1 MMKRCSKNKSP
12 HFFAPPRSLRSG
24 GAKKWGLLFFFK
36 KYKNRNNDFT
46 TILDSENVNGM
57 MPSTKFCSNLTDGV
71 PGGSVVHTGSP
82 WTLKITSILLTSGGD
97 PILGSKIRFITI
109 LAVFTGTSYRE
120 VLYLG
125 LEFIGLWLI
134 CTKYVN
140 FLMSHTQHMYPS
152 CPTIRWPLL
161 SRLSVIPSNMTFRL
175 FPTSNSI

>member
-1 MMKRCSKNKSP
+1 MKNIKTNKKP
-12 HFFAPPRSLRSG
+12 HIFTPPRPLGSG
-24 GAKKWGLLFFFK
+24 GVKIWGFLFFFF
-36 KYKNRNNDFT
+36 KYKTGNNDFT

-71 PGGSVVHTGSP
+71 PGGSVAHTGSP
-82 WTLKITSILLTSGGD
+82 WTLKITPILLTSSGD

-134 CTKYVN
+134 CGKYVN

-161 SRLSVIPSNMTFRL
+161 SLLSVTPSNMTFRP

>member
-1 MMKRCSKNKSP
+1 MMKSVQKTKVPIFSRLRGVYGAEARKNGD
-12 HFFAPPRSLRSG
+12 FC
-24 GAKKWGLLFFFK
+24 FFFK
-36 KYKNRNNDFT
+36 KYKIRHNDFT
-46 TILDSENVNGM
+46 TILDSENVDGM
-57 MPSTKFCSNLTDGV
+57 MPYTKFCSNLTDGV
-71 PGGSVVHTGSP
+71 PGGSVAHTGSP

>member
-82 WTLKITSILLTSGGD
+82 WTLKITSILLTSSRD

-152 CPTIRWPLL
+152 CPTIRWPLV

-175 FPTSNSI
+175 FPTSNLI

>member
-1 MMKRCSKNKSP
+1 
-12 HFFAPPRSLRSG
+12 
-24 GAKKWGLLFFFK
+24 
-36 KYKNRNNDFT
+36 
-46 TILDSENVNGM
+46 M

-82 WTLKITSILLTSGGD
+82 WTLKITSILLTSSRD

-161 SRLSVIPSNMTFRL
+161 SLLSVIPSTCNNNDIHIPLRVTVFLGILLYCRY
-175 FPTSNSI
+175 SNTQIKFSILDKFIHQSLDLD